1 MHYNPYIQKYER
13 KIISEGV
20 EDNVKSSLQK
30 LFDFVVD
37 IIKKSEEYYGLNV
50 KFLVTWGASLG
61 GMILP
66 LKQWIEGEYPELNEK
81 QIVLLLVGI
90 ACNYFYDNEKF
101 IRGILDKIK
110 EEGLE
115 DTFKEVLIKSR
126 NLRDSFFNFMKSANV
141 TLGSTLELVTYSF
154 LIPIITDIQSAI
166 TEGSDI
172 QTTAMTI
179 AKRLVASGVVLTGQ
193 IALTETIKKI
203 IKKFQ

>member
-1 MHYNPYIQKYER
+1 MEFLINESQLR
-13 KIISEGV
+13 II
-20 EDNVKSSLQK
+20 LQEQDQSK
-30 LFDFVVD
+30 MSDYMKELYSFTSNLVNKA
-37 IIKKSEEYYGLNV
+37 KKTYGLNL
-50 KFLVTWGASLG
+50 KLLLTWGASVG
-61 GMILP
+61 GLVMPLDSFIRTGRFELTDEQATLIL
-66 LKQWIEGEYPELNEK
+66 IG
-81 QIVLLLVGI
+81 V
-90 ACNYFYDNEKF
+90 ACTYFYDNVKTLKT
-101 IRGILDKIK
+101 ILTKIK

-115 DTFKEVLIKSR
+115 DTFKEILIKSR

-172 QTTAMTI
+172 QTTSMTI
-179 AKRLVASGVVLTGQ
+179 AKRLVASGVVLIGQ

>member
-1 MHYNPYIQKYER
+1 MDFLINESQLR
-13 KIISEGV
+13 II
-20 EDNVKSSLQK
+20 LQEQDQSK
-30 LFDFVVD
+30 MSDYMKELYSFTSNLVNKA
-37 IIKKSEEYYGLNV
+37 KKTYGLNL
-50 KFLVTWGASLG
+50 KLLLTWGASVG
-61 GMILP
+61 GLVMPLDSFIRTGRFELTDEQATLIL
-66 LKQWIEGEYPELNEK
+66 IG
-81 QIVLLLVGI
+81 V
-90 ACNYFYDNEKF
+90 ACTYFYDNVKTLKT
-101 IRGILDKIK
+101 ILTKIK

-115 DTFKEVLIKSR
+115 DTFKEILIKSR

-172 QTTAMTI
+172 QTTSMTI
-179 AKRLVASGVVLTGQ
+179 AKRLVASGVVLIGQ

>member
-1 MHYNPYIQKYER
+1 MDFLINESQLR
-13 KIISEGV
+13 II
-20 EDNVKSSLQK
+20 LQEQDQSK
-30 LFDFVVD
+30 MSDYMKELYSFTSNLVNKA
-37 IIKKSEEYYGLNV
+37 KKTYGLNL
-50 KFLVTWGASLG
+50 KLLLTWGSSVG
-61 GMILP
+61 GLVMPLDNFIRTGRFELTDDQATLIL
-66 LKQWIEGEYPELNEK
+66 IG
-81 QIVLLLVGI
+81 V
-90 ACNYFYDNEKF
+90 ACTYFYDNVKTLKT
-101 IRGILDKIK
+101 ILTKIK

>member
-1 MHYNPYIQKYER
+1 MDFLINESQLR
-13 KIISEGV
+13 II
-20 EDNVKSSLQK
+20 LQEQDQSK
-30 LFDFVVD
+30 MSDYMKELYSFTSNLVNKA
-37 IIKKSEEYYGLNV
+37 KKTYGLNL
-50 KFLVTWGASLG
+50 KLLLTWGSSVG
-61 GMILP
+61 GLVMPLNNFIRTGRFELTDDQATLIL
-66 LKQWIEGEYPELNEK
+66 IG
-81 QIVLLLVGI
+81 V
-90 ACNYFYDNEKF
+90 ACTYFYDNVKTLKT
-101 IRGILDKIK
+101 ILTKIK

>member
-1 MHYNPYIQKYER
+1 MDFLINESQLRTI
-13 KIISEGV
+13 
-20 EDNVKSSLQK
+20 LQEQDQSK
-30 LFDFVVD
+30 MGNYMKELYSFTSNLVNRA
-37 IIKKSEEYYGLNV
+37 KKTYGLNL
-50 KFLVTWGASLG
+50 KLLLTWGASVG
-61 GMILP
+61 GLVMPLDSFIRTGRFDLTDEQATLIL
-66 LKQWIEGEYPELNEK
+66 IG
-81 QIVLLLVGI
+81 V
-90 ACNYFYDNEKF
+90 ACTYFYDNVKTLKT
-101 IRGILDKIK
+101 ILTKIK

-172 QTTAMTI
+172 QTTSMRI
-179 AKRLVASGVVLTGQ
+179 AQRLIASGVIVVGK

-203 IKKFQ
+203 IKKFE

>member
-1 MHYNPYIQKYER
+1 MDFLINESQLR
-13 KIISEGV
+13 II
-20 EDNVKSSLQK
+20 LQEQDQSK
-30 LFDFVVD
+30 MSDYMKELYSFTSNLVNKA
-37 IIKKSEEYYGLNV
+37 KKTYGLNL
-50 KFLVTWGASLG
+50 KLLLTWGSSVG
-61 GMILP
+61 GLVMPLNNFIRTGRFELTDDQTTLIL
-66 LKQWIEGEYPELNEK
+66 IG
-81 QIVLLLVGI
+81 V
-90 ACNYFYDNEKF
+90 ACTYFYDNVKTLKT
-101 IRGILDKIK
+101 ILTKIK